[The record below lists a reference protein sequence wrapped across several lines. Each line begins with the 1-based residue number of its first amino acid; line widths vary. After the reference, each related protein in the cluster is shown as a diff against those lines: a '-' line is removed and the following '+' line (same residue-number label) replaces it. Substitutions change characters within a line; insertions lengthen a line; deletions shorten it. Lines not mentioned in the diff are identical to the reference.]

1 MTKEFLD
8 RWYNNI
14 LNNARLTIMPLFQ
27 ESGQTIERRNEEALQ
42 LVKLLYGGFDG
53 HCDDDFIPRNERQFL
68 QSMFRMYEKKK
79 QVFVT
84 AKQLFWLRDLEEKY
98 L

>member
-1 MTKEFLD
+1 MS
-8 RWYNNI
+8 
-14 LNNARLTIMPLFQ
+14 LFQ
-27 ESGQTIERRNEEALQ
+27 ESGQSPTRRNEEALQ

-68 QSMFRMYEKKK
+68 QSMFRMYEKHDKK
-79 QVFVT
+79 AIFVT
-84 AKQLFWLRDLEEKY
+84 AKQLFWLRDLKEKY